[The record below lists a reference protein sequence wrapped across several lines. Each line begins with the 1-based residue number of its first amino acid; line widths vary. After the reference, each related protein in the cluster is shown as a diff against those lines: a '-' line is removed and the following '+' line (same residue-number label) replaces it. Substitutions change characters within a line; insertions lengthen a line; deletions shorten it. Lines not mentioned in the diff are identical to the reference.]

1 MASGLALA
9 AHVGTF
15 LGVLILS
22 VPVLSLDLRKMK
34 LERIRQI
41 VERTP
46 GGGKAE
52 GFDRIAVEVR
62 EEREAQATR
71 WRPVDRTCL
80 YSGYAL
86 VFASSLARIFA
97 G

>member
-1 MASGLALA
+1 MAAGLALA
-9 AHVGTF
+9 ANVGTF
-15 LGVLILS
+15 LGVLVLS

-46 GGGKAE
+46 GGEKVG
-52 GFDRIAVEVR
+52 GFDQIALEVR
-62 EEREAQATR
+62 AEREAEATR
-71 WRPVDRTCL
+71 WRPFDRTCL
-80 YSGYAL
+80 YTGYAL

>member
-1 MASGLALA
+1 MDAGLTMAAN
-9 AHVGTF
+9 VGTF
-15 LGVLILS
+15 LGVLVLS

-52 GFDRIAVEVR
+52 GFDSIAVEVQ
-62 EEREAQATR
+62 EEREAAATR
-71 WRPVDRTCL
+71 WRPFDRACL
-80 YSGYAL
+80 YAGYAL
-86 VFASSLARIFA
+86 VFAASLARIFA